1 MKEQIEMEELSQVIE
16 HEREDQIKQLEEQLS
31 KEKETA
37 HNNKNAADI
46 LTRMLNEGD
55 VKIDDAGN
63 VSIVKGPNEIKNV
76 GDVNM

>member
-1 MKEQIEMEELSQVIE
+1 MNEQMEMEELSQVIE

-37 HNNKNAADI
+37 HNHKNAADI